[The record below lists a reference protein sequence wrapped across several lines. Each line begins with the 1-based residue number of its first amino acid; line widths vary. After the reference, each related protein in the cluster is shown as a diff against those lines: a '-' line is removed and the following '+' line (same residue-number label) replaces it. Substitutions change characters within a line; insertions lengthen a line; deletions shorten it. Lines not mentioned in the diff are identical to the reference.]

1 MAALKALRYMAV
13 CHMKKGGTAL
23 IRPLHPRMQRAFL
36 SYRKVP
42 IRQSEKGEVYE
53 RVRKDL

>member
-36 SYRKVP
+36 LPK
-42 IRQSEKGEVYE
+42 RQSEKGEVYE

>member
-13 CHMKKGGTAL
+13 CHIKKGGTAL

-36 SYRKVP
+36 MFDTT
-42 IRQSEKGEVYE
+42 
-53 RVRKDL
+53 VRRRRRL